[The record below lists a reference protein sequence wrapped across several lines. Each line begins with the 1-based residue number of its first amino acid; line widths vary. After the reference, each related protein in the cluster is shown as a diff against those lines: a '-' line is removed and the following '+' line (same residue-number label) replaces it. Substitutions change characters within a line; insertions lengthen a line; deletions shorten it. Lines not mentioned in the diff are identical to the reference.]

1 MASLA
6 EVGKNE
12 SVPAR
17 GNAGEIVTGAHL
29 SVGHSLRDVLN
40 HPAFAGHGRLIL
52 PWDDRAYD
60 EDMRLSNIGSLLP
73 YHSHVRPD
81 VVVGALN
88 HMIED
93 VNSGIRDPSVQAIR
107 RGKLRQIGSGE
118 KLADVSGTIEPRFAT
133 R

>member
-1 MASLA
+1 MEIFRCVCLALLLFLMTSLA
-6 EVGKNE
+6 ETGKKE

-17 GNAGEIVTGAHL
+17 GNAGEIVTGSHL
-29 SVGHSLRDVLN
+29 SVDHSIRDVLN

-52 PWDDRAYD
+52 PWDDRTYD

-88 HMIED
+88 HLIDD
-93 VNSGIRDPSVQAIR
+93 VNT
-107 RGKLRQIGSGE
+107 GKAVFFDLY
-118 KLADVSGTIEPRFAT
+118 
-133 R
+133 